1 MAGATTQVD
10 HCPVCDS
17 ALPTDPGESNCTTCG
32 SAIHPRVAE
41 GRAVAEQGWHPY
53 FELVGTT
60 LGERY
65 QILSL
70 RGRGGMGV
78 VFHALDVRLREEV
91 AIKLILPGLETGFS
105 DRFFAEARRARDLVH
120 ENIVRVYNLEVLDG
134 TAVLVMELLHGM
146 DLKERLRRG
155 GVLPID
161 EALRIGIQACR
172 GLEYAHM
179 RGFVHR
185 DIKPQNL
192 FLTEDGTVKVL
203 DFGVA
208 KAIHDDPDVLH
219 TAQTQTGGLIGTPA
233 YMSPEQAMRRAD
245 QRIDTRADIY
255 AMGILLYE
263 CVTGQLPF
271 RGESSIEVVVKQL
284 NEKPLPPSQ
293 LRPNLP
299 LALEQTILKAL
310 EKDREAR
317 QQSVRELHD
326 SLQWIAEEALVPSSG
341 HLKPIPRQKGTE
353 KVQVRPGTAT
363 DRARRPTADLPW
375 RYIMVAAAVVL
386 ALAVGLI
393 FIVVGD
399 PPTIKAARGI
409 AAGDQ
414 HRMDGRLVPG
424 DGKLFEGNAYE
435 AYSEALDHVAEIEGM
450 PERAHR
456 LEREARQGL
465 KALLTGLIQRYGA
478 NLTDLEKQLE
488 SYSPGAMQPA
498 ALFEQVDERLEAANE
513 AVGEVRRLFGDE
525 PEVDAFE
532 ARVTALN
539 DGWPEK
545 REVHERLAMAE
556 KLMDQGNWVSPKGN
570 NALEEIRGMQLDHP
584 QLADGIGAQASL
596 SRIQDHFKQQAR
608 EQEIRARGPEGDT
621 ALFAALDSVKTALRV
636 ALDDPD
642 LTAWGKDLEQKTA
655 RIQSDRQRQ
664 QSAAKLVKQG
674 DQLRLAGFLVS
685 PAGGNAEELYML
697 ALAKAPGNDD
707 AMDGLRQVRESLLQR
722 GRAELARKEPA
733 SALEAFQAAAD
744 IPGQTSEVEPLIAR
758 AQSELDLLRKREAN
772 EREVRGLLAS
782 AQTSLQQDSL
792 VGPRGRSALD
802 LYRRIFELSPGNSE
816 ALAGIAAVRTRLVEL
831 AAKARD
837 RGSLEDER
845 ELLEQSQGIE
855 RTAEVVDRLAS
866 IQSELAR
873 HKEEVER
880 LEREEQIRAL
890 VSKAI
895 KERSAGRLEEAFGT
909 YEELQRIDPSNT
921 DMLQGIATIR
931 GRLIELGD
939 QGLAQKDIE
948 KARDYF
954 RRAKDA
960 GAAEA
965 DQRLKSVVAK
975 IEERKVQDRR
985 ERLLR
990 EQELA
995 ERQRTRAES
1004 EQLLEEARRALEA
1017 GRARDAVVKVKAGEA
1032 EDPSVPG
1039 ATELRVSVVRSLTDS
1054 ARGHLAKARVDDAL
1068 RDLQAAE
1075 EIDAGS
1081 ASAVKSSF
1089 VDEVL
1094 EATRSPQCDQIAQ
1107 VQQRIQVASRVMP
1120 NDSRLG
1126 LADSRLAQSKARCE
1140 GKRVPMVVIPAS

>member
-1 MAGATTQVD
+1 MEGATTQVD

-41 GRAVAEQGWHPY
+41 GRAVAEQGPHPY
-53 FELVGTT
+53 LELVGTT

-91 AIKLILPGLETGFS
+91 AIKLILPGLETGLS

-146 DLKERLRRG
+146 DLKERLSRG

-161 EALRIGIQACR
+161 ETLRIGIQACR

-192 FLTEDGTVKVL
+192 FLTEDGIVKLL

-219 TAQTQTGGLIGTPA
+219 TAHTQTGGLIGTPA
-233 YMSPEQAMRRAD
+233 YMSPEQAMRPAD

-271 RGESSIEVVVKQL
+271 RGESPIEVVIKQL

-293 LRPNLP
+293 LCPNLP

-317 QQSVRELHD
+317 QQFVRELHD
-326 SLQWIAEEALVPSSG
+326 SLKWISEEEALVRSSG
-341 HLKPIPRQKGTE
+341 HLNPIPRQKGTE

-363 DRARRPTADLPW
+363 DRARRLTADLPW

-386 ALAVGLI
+386 ALAVGL
-393 FIVVGD
+393 FFMAVGD

-414 HRMDGRLVPG
+414 HRMDGHLVPG

-450 PERAHR
+450 PECAHG
-456 LEREARQGL
+456 LESEARQGL
-465 KALLTGLIQRYGA
+465 KAVLIQRYGV

-498 ALFEQVDERLEAANE
+498 ALFEHVDERLEAANE
-513 AVGEVRRLFGDE
+513 AVGDIRRLFGDE
-525 PEVDAFE
+525 PEVAAFE

-545 REVHERLAMAE
+545 REVHERLATAE
-556 KLMDQGNWVSPKGN
+556 KLMGQGNWVSPKGN
-570 NALEEIRGMQLDHP
+570 NALDEIRRMQLDHP
-584 QLADGIGAQASL
+584 QLADGIGAQVSL
-596 SRIQDHFKQQAR
+596 SRIQAHFKQQAR
-608 EQEIRARGPEGDT
+608 EQEMRAGGPEGNT
-621 ALFAALDSVKTALRV
+621 ALFAALDSVKTALEV
-636 ALDDPD
+636 APDDPD
-642 LTAWGKDLEQKTA
+642 LTAWRKDLEQKTA

-685 PAGGNAEELYML
+685 PSGGNARELYKL

-707 AMDGLRQVRESLLQR
+707 AMEGLRLVRESLLQR
-722 GRAELARKEPA
+722 GRAELARNEPA
-733 SALEAFQAAAD
+733 SALEAFQAAAG
-744 IPGQTSEVEPLIAR
+744 IPGQASEVEPLIAR
-758 AQSELDLLRKREAN
+758 AQNELDLLRKREAN

-802 LYRRIFELSPGNSE
+802 LYRRIFELSPGNSK

-837 RGSLEDER
+837 GGSLEDER
-845 ELLEQSQGIE
+845 ELLEQAQGIE

-873 HKEEVER
+873 RQGEGEQ

-895 KERSAGRLEEAFGT
+895 KERSAGRLEEALRT
-909 YEELQRIDPSNT
+909 YEELRRVDPSNT
-921 DMLQGIATIR
+921 EMRQGIATIR
-931 GRLIELGD
+931 GRLLELGD
-939 QGLAQKDIE
+939 QALAQKDIE

-975 IEERKVQDRR
+975 IEERKAQDERA
-985 ERLLR
+985 RLLR
-990 EQELA
+990 EKELV
-995 ERQRTRAES
+995 ERQRTRAMA

-1032 EDPSVPG
+1032 EDPTVPG
-1039 ATELRVSVVRSLTDS
+1039 ATELRVSIVRSLTDS
-1054 ARGHLAKARVDDAL
+1054 ARTHLAKARVDDAL

-1075 EIDAGS
+1075 ELDAGP

-1094 EATRSPQCDQIAQ
+1094 EATRSPQCDRIAQ
-1107 VQQRIQVASRVMP
+1107 VDPSVA
-1120 NDSRLG
+1120 
-1126 LADSRLAQSKARCE
+1126 
-1140 GKRVPMVVIPAS
+1140 

>member
-1 MAGATTQVD
+1 
-10 HCPVCDS
+10 
-17 ALPTDPGESNCTTCG
+17 
-32 SAIHPRVAE
+32 
-41 GRAVAEQGWHPY
+41 
-53 FELVGTT
+53 
-60 LGERY
+60 
-65 QILSL
+65 
-70 RGRGGMGV
+70 MGV

-91 AIKLILPGLETGFS
+91 AIKLILPGLETGLS

-146 DLKERLRRG
+146 DLKERLSRG

-161 EALRIGIQACR
+161 ETLRIGIQACR

-192 FLTEDGTVKVL
+192 FLTEDGIVKVL

-326 SLQWIAEEALVPSSG
+326 SLKGIAEEALVQSSG
-341 HLKPIPRQKGTE
+341 HLPPIPRQEGTE

-363 DRARRPTADLPW
+363 DRAGRPTADRDLPW

-393 FIVVGD
+393 FMAVGD

-450 PERAHR
+450 PERAHG
-456 LEREARQGL
+456 LETEARQGL
-465 KALLTGLIQRYGA
+465 KAVLTGLIQRYGV

-498 ALFEQVDERLEAANE
+498 ALFEHVDERLEAANE
-513 AVGEVRRLFGDE
+513 AVGDVRRLFGDE
-525 PEVDAFE
+525 PEVAAFE

-545 REVHERLAMAE
+545 REVHERLATAE
-556 KLMDQGNWVSPKGN
+556 KLMGQGNWVSPKGN
-570 NALEEIRGMQLDHP
+570 NALDEIRRMQLDHP
-584 QLADGIGAQASL
+584 QFADGIGAQVSL
-596 SRIQDHFKQQAR
+596 SRIQAHFKQQAR
-608 EQEIRARGPEGDT
+608 EQEMRARGPEGDT
-621 ALFAALDSVKTALRV
+621 ALFAALDSVKTALEV
-636 ALDDPD
+636 APDDPD
-642 LTAWGKDLEQKTA
+642 LTAWRKDLEQKTA

-674 DQLRLAGFLVS
+674 DELRLAGFLVS
-685 PAGGNAEELYML
+685 PSGGNAKELYTL

-722 GRAELARKEPA
+722 GRAELARNEPA

-744 IPGQTSEVEPLIAR
+744 IPGQASEVEPLIAR
-758 AQSELDLLRKREAN
+758 AQNELDLLRKREAN

-873 HKEEVER
+873 RKEEVER

-895 KERSAGRLEEAFGT
+895 KERSAGRLEEALRT
-909 YEELQRIDPSNT
+909 YEELRRVDPSNT
-921 DMLQGIATIR
+921 DMRQGIATIR
-931 GRLIELGD
+931 GRLLELGD
-939 QGLAQKDIE
+939 QALAQKDIE

-975 IEERKVQDRR
+975 IEERKAQDER

-995 ERQRTRAES
+995 ERQRTRAKS

-1039 ATELRVSVVRSLTDS
+1039 ATELRVSIVRSLTDS

-1075 EIDAGS
+1075 ELDAGP

-1107 VQQRIQVASRVMP
+1107 VEQRIQVASRVIP

-1126 LADSRLAQSKARCE
+1126 LADSRLAQSKARCG
-1140 GKRVPMVVIPAS
+1140 GKRSPMMYGP

>member
-1 MAGATTQVD
+1 
-10 HCPVCDS
+10 
-17 ALPTDPGESNCTTCG
+17 
-32 SAIHPRVAE
+32 
-41 GRAVAEQGWHPY
+41 
-53 FELVGTT
+53 
-60 LGERY
+60 
-65 QILSL
+65 
-70 RGRGGMGV
+70 
-78 VFHALDVRLREEV
+78 EV
-91 AIKLILPGLETGFS
+91 AIKLILPGLVETGFS

-146 DLKERLRRG
+146 DLKKRLSRN

-161 EALRIGIQACR
+161 ETLRIGIQACR

-192 FLTEDGTVKVL
+192 FLTEDGIVKVL
-203 DFGVA
+203 DFGIA

-233 YMSPEQAMRRAD
+233 YMSPEHAMRRAD

-271 RGESSIEVVVKQL
+271 RGESPIEVVLKQL
-284 NEKPLPPSQ
+284 NEKPLSPSQ
-293 LRPNLP
+293 LRPDLP
-299 LALEQTILKAL
+299 PALEQTILKAL
-310 EKDREAR
+310 EKEREAR
-317 QQSVRELHD
+317 QQSVRDLHD
-326 SLQWIAEEALVPSSG
+326 NLKWIAEEALLRSSG
-341 HLKPIPRQKGTE
+341 HLQPIPRQKGTE
-353 KVQVRPGTAT
+353 EKVQVPPGTAA
-363 DRARRPTADLPW
+363 DRARRPTAGRDLPW
-375 RYIMVAAAVVL
+375 RYIMVAAAIAL

-393 FIVVGD
+393 FIAVGD
-399 PPTIKAARGI
+399 PPTIKVARSV

-414 HRMDGRLVPG
+414 HRMEGRLVPG

-450 PERAHR
+450 PERAHE
-456 LEREARQGL
+456 LETEARQGL
-465 KALLTGLIQRYGA
+465 KTLLTGLIQRYGA

-498 ALFEQVDERLEAANE
+498 ALFEHVDEALQAANE
-513 AVGEVRRLFGDE
+513 AVGDVRRLFGDE
-525 PEVDAFE
+525 PEVAAFE
-532 ARVTALN
+532 ARVSALN

-545 REVHERLAMAE
+545 REVRERLATAE
-556 KLMDQGNWVSPKGN
+556 KLMSQGNWVSPKGN
-570 NALEEIRGMQLDHP
+570 NALEEIRRMQLDHP
-584 QLADGIGAQASL
+584 ELANGRGVQASL

-608 EQEIRARGPEGDT
+608 KQEMRAWGPEEDT
-621 ALFAALDSVKTALRV
+621 ALFAALDSVKTALEV
-636 ALDDPD
+636 APDDPD
-642 LTAWGKDLEQKTA
+642 LTAWRKDLEQKTA

-664 QSAAKLVKQG
+664 QSAVDLVKQG

-685 PAGGNAEELYML
+685 PPGGNAEELYKL

-707 AMDGLRQVRESLLQR
+707 AMDGLRQIRELLLQR
-722 GRAELARKEPA
+722 GRADLARNEPA

-744 IPGQTSEVEPLIAR
+744 IPGQASEVQPLIAR
-758 AQSELDLLRKREAN
+758 AQSELDLMRKREATQ
-772 EREVRGLLAS
+772 REVRGLLAS

-792 VGPRGRSALD
+792 VSPRGRSALD
-802 LYRRIFELSPGNSE
+802 LYRRILELSPGNSE

-837 RGSLEDER
+837 RGDLEDER
-845 ELLEQSQGIE
+845 ELLEQTQLIE

-873 HKEEVER
+873 RKEEVER

-895 KERSAGRLEEAFGT
+895 KERSAGRLEEALRS
-909 YEELQRIDPSNT
+909 YEELRRIDPSNT
-921 DMLQGIATIR
+921 DMRQGITMIR
-931 GRLIELGD
+931 GRLLELGD
-939 QGLAQKDIE
+939 QALAQKDIE
-948 KARDYF
+948 KGQDYF
-954 RRAKDA
+954 QRAKDA

-975 IEERKVQDRR
+975 IEERKAQDER

-995 ERQRTRAES
+995 ERQRTRAAS
-1004 EQLLEEARRALEA
+1004 EQLLKEARRALEA
-1017 GRARDAVVKVKAGEA
+1017 GRARDAVVKVKAGIA

-1039 ATELRVSVVRSLTDS
+1039 ATELRLRIVRSLTDA
-1054 ARGHLAKARVDDAL
+1054 ARGHLAGARVDDAL

-1075 EIDAGS
+1075 QLDAGA
-1081 ASAVKSSF
+1081 ASAVKLSF
-1089 VDEVL
+1089 IDEML
-1094 EATRSPQCDQIAQ
+1094 EATRSPQCDQIPQ
-1107 VQQRIQVASRVMP
+1107 VEQRIQVASRVMP

-1140 GKRVPMVVIPAS
+1140 EKYVPMIVVPPSG